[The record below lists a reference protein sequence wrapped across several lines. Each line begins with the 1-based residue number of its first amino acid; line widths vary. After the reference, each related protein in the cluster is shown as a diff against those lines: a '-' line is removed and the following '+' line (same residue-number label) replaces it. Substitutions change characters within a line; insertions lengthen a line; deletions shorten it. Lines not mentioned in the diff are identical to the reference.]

1 MSEKRCEHCVHYR
14 VKLFRGVACLGEL
27 KATPLCTLGRKLEPC
42 EFFER
47 EVGADDE

>member
-1 MSEKRCEHCVHYR
+1 MSEKRCEHCQHYICR
-14 VKLFRGVACLGEL
+14 TIFGVPVV
-27 KATPLCTLGRKLEPC
+27 PLCSLDRPLVPC